1 MDEGVVE
8 RGVDVGN
15 TENELALC
23 DLGAERDGFLS
34 SSDLG
39 LLGGL
44 FGLHPLVRI
53 HIQHKIA
60 SVLPLCTS
68 QQHPAT

>member
-8 RGVDVGN
+8 RGVDMSD
-15 TENELALC
+15 TEDELALR
-23 DLGAERDGFLS
+23 DLGSERDGFLS

-44 FGLHPLVRI
+44 FGLHPFVRA
-53 HIQHKIA
+53 HIQHKTPC
-60 SVLPLCTS
+60 VLPLCAN
-68 QQHPAT
+68 QQHLGT